1 MSYIDKVK
9 VLLNIEDDLQDKMLG
24 LIEEMT
30 TQHFTAYTG
39 DFGVPEK
46 FDYMIIEIMIERF
59 NRIGLEG
66 YSKKTLEG
74 LTLEFNQDDF
84 ARFNKILK
92 REYPSILENR
102 GFKML

>member
-1 MSYIDKVK
+1 M
-9 VLLNIEDDLQDKMLG
+9 
-24 LIEEMT
+24 
-30 TQHFTAYTG
+30 
-39 DFGVPEK
+39 PEK

-59 NRIGLEG
+59 NRIGSEG

-74 LTLEFNQDDF
+74 LSLEFNQDDF